1 MACCSGPFISIIN
14 NNGNN
19 SDLSFELFHQIVSF
33 FCCPKYCGHIGPPTK
48 FKISS
53 SSSEAGNT
61 PDSYFDSVVSSEG

>member
-1 MACCSGPFISIIN
+1 MACCSGPFISINN

-19 SDLSFELFHQIVSF
+19 NDLCFELFHQIVSF
-33 FCCPKYCGHIGPPTK
+33 FVVLNIVGTQDLPQK
-48 FKISS
+48 FKIFS